1 MRFAALGVT
10 SAAEPPLLV
19 SLGRLR
25 VAAPPAGLQPV
36 RLPIPPHPPSCAPVL
51 QVRGLV
57 GEQTRGGPGDRRTV
71 SAAEKTTTHP
81 QPLPVGKGL
90 CSPSV
95 ATGGAGHRARA
106 GSAAPCCMS
115 IRAPW
120 RSPRRRQLTMAFV
133 RIERRNAHLALSAR
147 TSSRLEHTAPPR

>member
-57 GEQTRGGPGDRRTV
+57 GEQTRGGPGSWRTA

-81 QPLPVGKGL
+81 QPLPVREGAL
-90 CSPSV
+90 PTLRPPV
-95 ATGGAGHRARA
+95 GGNEE
-106 GSAAPCCMS
+106 SK
-115 IRAPW
+115 
-120 RSPRRRQLTMAFV
+120 QKV
-133 RIERRNAHLALSAR
+133 DQVQAL
-147 TSSRLEHTAPPR
+147 